1 MLSSKL
7 TKSAPITSLHTMSP
21 ADKALE
27 RSRAVRRVLGG
38 LLVANIAVLITKA
51 AIGTLAGSLAVLG
64 DALHSSVD
72 AAYNV
77 LGLVVVR
84 VAAKEPDED
93 HPYGHGKFETLGAL
107 AIVVFLSVTCFELVR
122 SAIGHLAAGGHSVQV
137 TNIAL
142 GLLFATLAT
151 NIVVAWYENRR
162 GHELSSELLIADA
175 AHTRTDVFITI
186 GVLIGVLFSR
196 KGYLWVDPVVAI
208 AVAILMVRVGYQI
221 FARTVPVLVDARAIP
236 APTIRQTAQA
246 VEGVKSAYGIR
257 SRGGNAGVRYAEVTI
272 AVDPAANVADA
283 HAIADAVE
291 ERLKKDLELE
301 AVTVHIEPC

>member
-1 MLSSKL
+1 
-7 TKSAPITSLHTMSP
+7 MSP
-21 ADKALE
+21 ADRALE
-27 RSRAVRRVLGG
+27 RSRAVRRVLAG
-38 LLVANIAVLITKA
+38 LLVANVAVLMTKA
-51 AIGTLAGSLAVLG
+51 TIGTLTGSLAVLG

-72 AAYNV
+72 AVYNV

-107 AIVVFLSVTCFELVR
+107 AIVVFLSITCFELVR
-122 SAIGHLAAGGHSVQV
+122 SAIGRLVTGVHVVQM
-137 TNIAL
+137 TDL
-142 GLLFATLAT
+142 GLVLLLATLAT
-151 NIVVAWYENRR
+151 NVFVAWYENRR

-175 AHTRTDVFITI
+175 AATRTDIFITI
-186 GVLIGVLFSR
+186 GVLIGVLFAR
-196 KGYLWVDPVVAI
+196 QGYVWVDPVVAI
-208 AVAILMVRVGYQI
+208 VVAILMVRVGYQI
-221 FARTVPVLVDARAIP
+221 LRRTVPVLVDERAIP
-236 APTIRQTAQA
+236 APTIRQTAQT

-257 SRGGNAGVRYAEVTI
+257 SRGGHAGVRYAEVTI

-301 AVTVHIEPC
+301 EVTVHVEPC